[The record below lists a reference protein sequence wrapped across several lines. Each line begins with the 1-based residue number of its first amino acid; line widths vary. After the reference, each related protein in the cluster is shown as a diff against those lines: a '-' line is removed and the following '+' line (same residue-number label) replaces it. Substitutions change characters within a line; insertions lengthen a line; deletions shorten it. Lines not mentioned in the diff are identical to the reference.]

1 MSEPEQE
8 EELQRH
14 EPVLKSDFISVWMVG
29 ESSARSVNQTLDI
42 DYCKYLDIDYC
53 KYYIL

>member
-14 EPVLKSDFISVWMVG
+14 ERILKLDFITVWMVG
-29 ESSARSVNQTLDI
+29 ESSARPVNQTLDI
-42 DYCKYLDIDYC
+42 DYCKYH
-53 KYYIL
+53 IL